1 MDFQGFGAFVT
12 VGPKISTTN
21 ASPKLPSSRED
32 RMQIPPGFTAIID
45 TREKLPYV
53 LKINGVEIPQKV
65 GTLKTGDYSIEGFDG
80 PGGVAIERKSVI
92 DLLGCV
98 GKHRARFEREI
109 TRLEGMKV
117 KALVVEGSWRLIEN
131 GNLMTRV
138 HPNAAVGSLLSWVS
152 RGIPVLMLENR
163 DRASEYVSRL
173 LIHAYKR
180 LVPGTAE
187 VIDVDEDSSTVISSV
202 ASDPW
207 LV

>member
-1 MDFQGFGAFVT
+1 
-12 VGPKISTTN
+12 
-21 ASPKLPSSRED
+21 
-32 RMQIPPGFTAIID
+32 MQIPPGFTAIID

-53 LKINGVEIPQKV
+53 LKIKDIEIPQRV
-65 GTLKTGDYSIEGFDG
+65 GTLKTGDYSIEGFEDQVG
-80 PGGVAIERKSVI
+80 IERKSVI

-163 DRASEYVSRL
+163 ERASEYVSRL